1 MTALTSVAPGSQ
13 PRILL
18 LGCGSIGRRHAQNL
32 RALGVQELIVFDL
45 DIERRDQ
52 LALEL
57 NAETAT
63 TLDECWQRRPDAVVI
78 ALPTA
83 LHLPLALEAA
93 QRGCHLLIEKPL
105 ADRWQGVEELLAIVE
120 QRDLITLV
128 GCNLRFHPGLR
139 RVQNLLAQKAIGR
152 VVAARIEVGQYL
164 PDWHPREDYR
174 KSYSARRELG
184 GGVILDAIHELDYAR
199 WLLGEIASVTC
210 CAEKLSALEIDT
222 EDTAALLLRFNSG
235 AFGEI
240 HLDYIQRAYSRTCQI
255 IGDQG
260 TLHWDYMTG
269 QVRCYSAQD
278 RRWQIYS
285 NPVQWQPNQM
295 YVDEMAHFLNCLAG
309 AEKPAQD
316 LFEAAQVL
324 RLALAAKL
332 AARQRRWIDLGG
344 NSWSPSTMS

>member
-1 MTALTSVAPGSQ
+1 MTALTSAALESR

-45 DIERRDQ
+45 QAERREQ

-57 NAETAT
+57 NTETAA
-63 TLDECWQRRPDAVVI
+63 TLDECWNRRPDAVVI

-83 LHLPLALEAA
+83 FHLPLALEAA
-93 QRGCHLLIEKPL
+93 RRGCHLLIEKPL
-105 ADRWQGVEELLAIVE
+105 ADRWQGVEELLAVAE
-120 QRDLITLV
+120 QRELMTLV

-139 RVQNLLAQKAIGR
+139 RMQNLLAQKAIGR
-152 VVAARIEVGQYL
+152 VIVARIEVGQYL
-164 PDWHPREDYR
+164 PDWHPSEDYR
-174 KSYSARRELG
+174 QSYSARRELG

-199 WLLGEIASVTC
+199 WLLGEIVMVTC

-222 EDTAALLLRFNSG
+222 EDTAAIIARCANG
-235 AFGEI
+235 AIVEI
-240 HLDYIQRAYSRTCQI
+240 HLDYVQRAYRRTCQI
-255 IGDQG
+255 IGAEG
-260 TLHWDYMTG
+260 TIHWDYG
-269 QVRCYSAQD
+269 AGEVRCYSAHD

-285 NPVQWQPNQM
+285 NPVGWQPNQM
-295 YVDEMAHFLNCLAG
+295 YVDEMAHFLNCLGG
-309 AEKPAQD
+309 AEKPALD

-332 AARQRRWIDLGG
+332 AARERRWIDLGD
-344 NSWSPSTMS
+344 NFWNPNTMS